1 MHQWEIKYRLK
12 SAPGKIFGQI
22 IMANDYYTAEQ
33 MLKSQHGSDYNG
45 HHSWKRVD

>member
-45 HHSWKRVD
+45 HHSWKQIK